1 MALFD
6 EEPVKKKLV
15 HTMGEDLTTL
25 SEDELAARVEL
36 LKAEIVRLEEAKT
49 ARRLTREAASA
60 FFKN

>member
-15 HTMGEDLTTL
+15 HALGEDLTTL